1 MNLIIRKKGRKECA
15 VFAAADKN
23 DKQRCIVFLPWRQP
37 PVNRVTFCIPA
48 SQKVTMKRF
57 MMAWLAET

>member
-23 DKQRCIVFLPWRQP
+23 DKQRCIVLPP
-37 PVNRVTFCIPA
+37 
-48 SQKVTMKRF
+48 
-57 MMAWLAET
+57 LATAAR